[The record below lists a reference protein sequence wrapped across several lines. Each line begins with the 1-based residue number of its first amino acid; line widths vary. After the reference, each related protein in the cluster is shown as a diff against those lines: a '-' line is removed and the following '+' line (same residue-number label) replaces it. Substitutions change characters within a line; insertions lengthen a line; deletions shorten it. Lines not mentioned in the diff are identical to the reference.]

1 MQDLSRYKKKSH
13 IEIHTRYVSLLLAGS
28 VALVVLVFALGV
40 IVGSGGADDASACAP
55 PDPLA
60 ELDERSGEPPPPETA
75 GPRRSFHE
83 TLAAESSPVPTPA
96 SLPAPRPPAGE
107 GEESRDS
114 GESASVARQENDLVE
129 PSREEEPVPEKVSDS
144 ETGFYTL
151 QVASFKEQD
160 EASEMVR
167 RLERAGHRSFL
178 VSVYME
184 ERGGRWYRVRVGPF
198 KSKKAAWDYK
208 EEFEQEERLPT
219 FVVKRRS
226 HG

>member
-13 IEIHTRYVSLLLAGS
+13 IEIHTRYVSFLLAGS

-40 IVGSGGADDASACAP
+40 IVGSGGADDSAACAP

-75 GPRRSFHE
+75 EPRRSFHE
-83 TLAAESSPVPTPA
+83 TLAAESSAVPTPA
-96 SLPAPRPPAGE
+96 SLSETRTAAGE
-107 GEESRDS
+107 GA
-114 GESASVARQENDLVE
+114 SAARQDLELVE
-129 PSREEEPVPEKVSDS
+129 PTREEEPTPDKVSDS

-151 QVASFKEQD
+151 QVASFQD
-160 EASEMVR
+160 QAEASEMVR

-198 KSKKAAWDYK
+198 KSRKAAWDYK
-208 EEFEQEERLPT
+208 EDFEEKERLPT